1 MQIRGLY
8 VRTVFLFY
16 FNCTLHNVSRGKKN
30 AGKLSIYMKV
40 LMELYETRQL
50 LQKVASLHKVTPLPK
65 IFLNRK
71 NSYMMETREQQ
82 KMLQTFISMVSFQ
95 CLFHTHKVDGNKS
108 YICSST
114 DLPLQD
120 LQEYLPAAIAIL
132 FYSVLS
138 HSSYFK
144 LLCTVVK
151 YSALNNKTKME
162 KICNHTYTSLCCCCC

>member
-8 VRTVFLFY
+8 VRTVLFYFY
-16 FNCTLHNVSRGKKN
+16 FNCILHKVSRGK
-30 AGKLSIYMKV
+30 LTIYMKV
-40 LMELYETRQL
+40 LMEMYETRQL
-50 LQKVASLHKVTPLPK
+50 LQKVASLHKVPK